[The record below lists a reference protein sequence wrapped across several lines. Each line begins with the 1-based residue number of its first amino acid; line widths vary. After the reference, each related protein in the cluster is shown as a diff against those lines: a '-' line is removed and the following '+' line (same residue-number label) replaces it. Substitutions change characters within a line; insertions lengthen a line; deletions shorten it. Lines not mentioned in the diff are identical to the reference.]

1 MASNEHEVHV
11 WDLPEALEEK
21 ADGIAIEAS
30 VSGDVIEMET
40 SCDVINGKELSVDS
54 QVTDSTVNGDVTDK
68 PLIPN
73 GDVIQVKTESS
84 TRVFSKPTSVL
95 KAHHQRVIFLT
106 WSPHE
111 DGKLVSVSYDNT
123 AQVSKVQI
131 AFENLTTFWKLLFK
145 EKINVIY
152 FGIK

>member
-11 WDLPEALEEK
+11 WDLTEALEEK
-21 ADGIAIEAS
+21 VNDVVIGAS
-30 VSGDVIEMET
+30 STGDVKDVQPI
-40 SCDVINGKELSVDS
+40 CD
-54 QVTDSTVNGDVTDK
+54 VNGDEIGLSAPQ

-73 GDVIQVKTESS
+73 SDGLKVEAGSS

-95 KAHHQRVIFLT
+95 KAHHQRVISLT

-123 AQVSKVQI
+123 AQVRKDVVKI
-131 AFENLTTFWKLLFK
+131 TEDTFNISLFY
-145 EKINVIY
+145 V
-152 FGIK
+152 GL